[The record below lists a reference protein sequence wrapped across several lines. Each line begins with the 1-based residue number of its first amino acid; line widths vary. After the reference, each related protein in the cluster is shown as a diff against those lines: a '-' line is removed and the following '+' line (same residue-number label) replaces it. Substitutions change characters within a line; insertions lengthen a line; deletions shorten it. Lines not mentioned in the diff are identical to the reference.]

1 MTLIRHRLSPPG
13 YIPGTHWTIGNE
25 FGNVV
30 LNRGV
35 YAFDYFYYLMR
46 EWFVEN
52 GWAGRINEYDFRER
66 LFLQRDSSRGSELW
80 VYWRMKKPSTD
91 KLFYFE
97 CDINWHV
104 LGLSPT
110 EVVVKDRKLKANK
123 GETEMKYWMRLVL
136 DQEYAKSFLFRN
148 FGKFMLDRILRD
160 RWESVRR
167 DLIREGERFH
177 EAMKTYFDIETYL
190 EEPELHKFYATR
202 GLE

>member
-1 MTLIRHRLSPPG
+1 
-13 YIPGTHWTIGNE
+13 
-25 FGNVV
+25 
-30 LNRGV
+30 
-35 YAFDYFYYLMR
+35 
-46 EWFVEN
+46 
-52 GWAGRINEYDFRER
+52 
-66 LFLQRDSSRGSELW
+66 
-80 VYWRMKKPSTD
+80 MKKPSTD

-97 CDINWHV
+97 CDINWHI

-110 EVVVKDRKLKANK
+110 EVVVKDRKLKASK